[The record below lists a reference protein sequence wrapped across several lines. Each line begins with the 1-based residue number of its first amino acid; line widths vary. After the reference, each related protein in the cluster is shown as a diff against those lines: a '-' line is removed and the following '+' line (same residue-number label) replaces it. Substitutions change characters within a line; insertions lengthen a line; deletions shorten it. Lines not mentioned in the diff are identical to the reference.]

1 MRLFKNGKIASEASP
16 ELVEADVLVDDEG
29 LIVEVGPSLDGDGAE
44 LTDCSGCVLVP
55 GMFDLHVRGRE
66 PGFEHKETLETCAAA
81 ALHGGITGLVLM
93 PDTSPPIDT
102 GNQLKSVQDRIAELG
117 SIEMLQAG
125 CLTKGRAGKELAG
138 FSGLARLGVP
148 MLTDSDRSI
157 DCPDLL
163 RRCMEYARDFD
174 LLVTSHCETPA
185 LAKAGVVN
193 EGKLSYRLGLP
204 GLPSISQEIAIVRD
218 LALARHT
225 GVRLHLQQIS
235 TGMSLDAV
243 RLSKQ
248 AGVRVSCE
256 VSPHHLILSEESV
269 ADYDT
274 AFKIQ
279 PPLQKAAD
287 TEALLVGL
295 LDDTID
301 VIASGHAPHTSF
313 EKSADF
319 GSAPWGG
326 SALET
331 AVLAIYDRFIA
342 NGKFNWDLLIRKYSS
357 APRRLVGLDSPV
369 IEPGRQ
375 ADFFVFDVEAETEI
389 IPDYFRSKCS
399 VTPFLGQTLKGS
411 IRETLA

>member
-1 MRLFKNGKIASEASP
+1 MRLFKNGKIATEASP
-16 ELVEADVLVDDEG
+16 ELVDADVLVNEDG
-29 LIVEVGPSLDGDGAE
+29 VIVEVGPSLKGGDAKVS
-44 LTDCSGCVLVP
+44 DCSGCVIVP

-81 ALHGGITGLVLM
+81 ALHGGITGVVLM
-93 PDTSPPIDT
+93 PDTSPPIDSS
-102 GNQLKSVQDRIAELG
+102 NQLKSIQDRIAELG
-117 SIEMLQAG
+117 SIEMLQSG

-138 FSGLARLGVP
+138 YSGLAALGVP

-185 LAKAGVVN
+185 LAKAGVVS

-204 GLPSISQEIAIVRD
+204 GMPAISQEIAIVRD

-243 RLSKQ
+243 RLAKQ

-256 VSPHHLILSEESV
+256 VSPHHLILSE
-269 ADYDT
+269 DDITNYDT

-279 PPLQKAAD
+279 PPLQKKEHN
-287 TEALLVGL
+287 EALLAGL

-301 VIASGHAPHTSF
+301 VIASGHAPHTAF

-319 GSAPWGG
+319 GSAPWGA

-331 AVLAIYDRFIA
+331 AVPAIYDRFIRT
-342 NGKFNWDLLIRKYSS
+342 GKFNWDLLIRKYSS
-357 APRRLVGLDSPV
+357 GPRRLMRLEPV
-369 IEPGRQ
+369 AITIGEK
-375 ADFFVFDVEAETEI
+375 ANFFVFDVEAETKI
-389 IPDYFRSKCS
+389 SLDYFRSKCS
-399 VTPFLGQTLKGS
+399 VSPFVGQAFQGQ
-411 IRETLA
+411 IRETIA

>member
-1 MRLFKNGKIASEASP
+1 MRLFKNGKIASGATP
-16 ELVEADVLVDDEG
+16 ELVEADVLVDAEG
-29 LIVEVGPSLDGDGAE
+29 MIVEVGPSLDGGNAE
-44 LTDCSGCVLVP
+44 VTDCSGCVLVP

-66 PGFEHKETLETCAAA
+66 PGYEHKETLETCAAA
-81 ALHGGITGLVLM
+81 ALHGGVTGLVLM
-93 PDTSPPIDT
+93 PDTSPPIDS

-117 SIEMLQAG
+117 SIDMLQAG
-125 CLTKGRAGKELAG
+125 CLTKGRDGKELAG
-138 FSGLARLGVP
+138 FSGLAALGVP

-157 DCPDLL
+157 ECPDLL

-193 EGKLSYRLGLP
+193 EGRLSYRLGLP
-204 GLPSISQEIAIVRD
+204 GMPAISQEIAIVRD

-235 TGMSLDAV
+235 TGMALDAV

-256 VSPHHLILSEESV
+256 VSPHHLILSEDEV
-269 ADYDT
+269 IDYDT
-274 AFKIQ
+274 AFKIH
-279 PPLQKAAD
+279 PPLQKRENA
-287 TEALLVGL
+287 EALLAGL

-301 VIASGHAPHTSF
+301 VLASGHAPHTAF

-319 GSAPWGG
+319 GSAPWGV

-331 AVLAIYDRFIA
+331 SVLAIYDRFIA
-342 NGKFNWDLLIRKYSS
+342 TGKFNWDLLIRKYSS
-357 APRRLVGLDSPV
+357 APRHLVGLDSPV
-369 IEPGRQ
+369 IEPSRQ
-375 ADFFVFDVEAETEI
+375 ADFFVFDTRGETAI
-389 IPDYFRSKCS
+389 APDYFRSKCS
-399 VTPFLGQTLKGS
+399 VTPFSGQTLKGE
-411 IRETLA
+411 IRETLV

>member
-29 LIVEVGPSLDGDGAE
+29 IIVEVGPSLSGGDAE
-44 LTDCSGCVLVP
+44 VTDCSGCVLVP

-117 SIEMLQAG
+117 SIEMLQSG
-125 CLTKGRAGKELAG
+125 CLTKGRDGKELAG
-138 FSGLARLGVP
+138 YSGLAALGVP

-185 LAKAGVVN
+185 LAKRGVVN
-193 EGKLSYRLGLP
+193 EGRLSYRLGLP
-204 GLPSISQEIAIVRD
+204 GLPAISQEISIVRD

-235 TGMSLDAV
+235 TAMSLDAI
-243 RLSKQ
+243 RLCKQ

-256 VSPHHLILSEESV
+256 VSAHHLILSEEDV
-269 ADYDT
+269 TDYDT

-279 PPLQKAAD
+279 PPLQKKVD
-287 TEALLVGL
+287 TEALLAGL

-301 VIASGHAPHTSF
+301 VVASGHAPHTGF

-319 GSAPWGG
+319 GSAPWGA

-331 AVLAIYDRFIA
+331 AVVAIYDRFIA
-342 NGKFNWDLLIRKYSS
+342 TGKFNWDLLIRKYSA
-357 APRRLVGLDSPV
+357 APRQLMGLDPIA
-369 IEPGRQ
+369 IETDKR
-375 ADFFVFDVEAETEI
+375 ANFFIFDVGAETAI
-389 IPDYFRSKCS
+389 TADYFRSKCS
-399 VTPFLGQTLKGS
+399 VTPFTGKTFKGA

>member
-1 MRLFKNGKIASEASP
+1 MRLFKNGKIASEAGP
-16 ELVEADVLVDDEG
+16 GLVEADVLVNDEG
-29 LIVEVGPSLDGDGAE
+29 IILEVDPSLKEGDAE
-44 LTDCSGCVLVP
+44 VTDCNGCVLVP

-66 PGFEHKETLETCAAA
+66 PGHEHKETLRTCAEA

-93 PDTSPPIDT
+93 PDTSPPIDS
-102 GNQLKSVQDRIAELG
+102 GNQLKSIQDRIAELG

-125 CLTKGRAGKELAG
+125 CLTKGRAGEELAG
-138 FSGLARLGVP
+138 YSGLAALGVP
-148 MLTDSDRSI
+148 MLTDSDKAIS
-157 DCPDLL
+157 CPDLL

-193 EGKLSYRLGLP
+193 EGRLSYRLGLP
-204 GLPSISQEIAIVRD
+204 GLPTISQEIAVERD

-243 RLSKQ
+243 RLSKR

-256 VSPHHLILSEESV
+256 VSPHHLIFSEDDVTE
-269 ADYDT
+269 YDT
-274 AFKIQ
+274 AFKIH
-279 PPLQKAAD
+279 PPLQKKEE
-287 TEALLVGL
+287 TEALLAGL

-301 VIASGHAPHTSF
+301 VLASGHAPHTAF

-319 GSAPWGG
+319 GSAPWGA

-331 AVLAIYDRFIA
+331 SVLAIYDRFIET
-342 NGKFNWDLLIRKYSS
+342 GRFNWDLLIRKYSS
-357 APRRLVGLDSPV
+357 APRNLVGLDSIS
-369 IEPGRQ
+369 IESGRR
-375 ADFFVFDVEAETEI
+375 ANFFVFDPEAETVI
-389 IPDYFRSKCS
+389 NRDYFRSKCS
-399 VTPFLGQTLKGS
+399 VTPFSGQSLKGA
-411 IRETLA
+411 IREVLV